1 LSGQLEINFGYFDRQ
16 GLIKDA
22 VLGLCATAGGANVS
36 EAVLKAVLHSI
47 NDKYG
52 ANGEAW
58 PSQSVIAR
66 EASVTRKTVSRA
78 IDALVAR
85 SLLIRDLKKS
95 PRGIVCNHYR
105 IVWSE
110 LALLG
115 SNRKPNSTVPK
126 APAERPMGHSVPH
139 RWDMVSQRPMGHG
152 DRPMGHGVPH
162 RWDMVSHELIIE
174 PIKETT
180 TSIQAEPEPK
190 TETDPWAAVVDLIL
204 DLESGRRPTAW
215 QSAIASAKA
224 SGVSPDH
231 AAAIVRHFGSTPGW
245 DAGALVRRL
254 QRADE
259 RIAPTDGWPA
269 AKAPK
274 PQQPGQDAAQ
284 QVSRIEFETIRE
296 GRRRKADERQIAAAI
311 ERRCRQADLDP
322 AMSQFFTRIQRSTDQ
337 TPTQTEQS
345 ACPASTV

>member
-1 LSGQLEINFGYFDRQ
+1 MSGQLEINFGYFDRR
-16 GLIKDA
+16 GLITDA
-22 VLGLCATAGGANVS
+22 VLGRAVASDGSGVS
-36 EAVLKAVLHSI
+36 ESAMKAVLHAI

-52 ANGEAW
+52 NNAEAW
-58 PSQSVIAR
+58 PSQSTIGRDAGIGR
-66 EASVTRKTVSRA
+66 RTVCRA
-78 IDALVAR
+78 IEALEAR
-85 SLLIRDLKKS
+85 SILICELRKS
-95 PRGIVCNHYR
+95 ARGTTCNHYR

-110 LALLG
+110 LSLLVSKRRSKQVAQPVPATRSAEPQDADRCATMAQRALCHDDQALC
-115 SNRKPNSTVPK
+115 
-126 APAERPMGHSVPH
+126 H
-139 RWDMVSQRPMGHG
+139 HG
-152 DRPMGHGVPH
+152 TDRCATMA
-162 RWDMVSHELIIE
+162 HELVIQ
-174 PIKETT
+174 PINRTT
-180 TSIQAEPEPK
+180 TPNPRQ
-190 TETDPWAAVVDLIL
+190 TESDPWAAVVDSIL

-231 AAAIVRHFGSTPGW
+231 AAAIVRHFAATPGW

-274 PQQPGQDAAQ
+274 PQLRGQDAAQ

-322 AMSQFFTRIQRSTDQ
+322 AMSQFFTRIQRSSDQ
-337 TPTQTEQS
+337 TPTQTEQA